1 MDECCH
7 GKGEELAKLK
17 NQHGALLKIVL
28 VLNLVMFLVEVVAGW
43 LTHSTSLYA
52 DSLDMLGDA
61 FVYAISLYVIGRG
74 PAWSA
79 RVSLIKGVMMLLLG
93 SLVLFQITNR
103 FLAPVVPDAK
113 PMGVIAVLAL
123 LANTTCAVL
132 LLRHRN
138 DDLNM
143 RSTWLCSRNDVLAN
157 VGVIIAAGMVAVT
170 GSHLPDLGIGLL
182 ISAVVLHSGYSV
194 VRDSLAA

>member
-17 NQHGALLKIVL
+17 DRHGSLLKIVL
-28 VLNLVMFLVEVVAGW
+28 VINLVMFLVEVVAGW
-43 LTHSTSLYA
+43 LTRSSSLYA

-74 PAWSA
+74 PVWSA
-79 RVSLIKGVMMLLLG
+79 RVSLIKGMMMLLLG
-93 SLVLFQITNR
+93 SLVLFQITSR

-113 PMGVIAVLAL
+113 PMGAIAVLAL
-123 LANTTCAVL
+123 LANTTCAIL

-157 VGVIIAAGMVAVT
+157 LGVILAAGIVAAT
-170 GSHLPDLGIGLL
+170 GSHLPDLVIGLL
-182 ISAVVLHSGYSV
+182 ISGVVLHSGYSV
-194 VRDSLAA
+194 VRDSLAS

>member
-1 MDECCH
+1 
-7 GKGEELAKLK
+7 
-17 NQHGALLKIVL
+17 
-28 VLNLVMFLVEVVAGW
+28 MFFIEVVAGW

-74 PAWSA
+74 PVWSA
-79 RVSLIKGVMMLLLG
+79 RVSLIKGMMMLLLG
-93 SLVLFQITNR
+93 SAVLFQITSR
-103 FLAPVVPDAK
+103 FLAPVVPVAK
-113 PMGVIAVLAL
+113 PMGAIAVLAL
-123 LANTTCAVL
+123 LANATCAML

-157 VGVIIAAGMVAVT
+157 VGVILAAGMVAAT
-170 GSHLPDLGIGLL
+170 GSYLPDLVIGLL
-182 ISAVVLHSGYSV
+182 ISGVVLHSGYGV
-194 VRDSLAA
+194 VRDSLAS